1 MSLQFA
7 YPVYFIA
14 FCLLAGAVYAFLM
27 YYNRYFGERNRFWSF
42 PNWLLATFRFLSV
55 SLIAFLLLS
64 PFIKSYYKEVQE
76 PVVAVAMDNSASI
89 LLNRDSTY
97 YRDTFTKA
105 MKRLVSRLENSYQV
119 KTYAYG
125 SQVSNEKEL
134 TYEAR
139 ASNLSKPLE
148 KIYDDYYN
156 RNLGAIIL
164 ASDGIYNQ
172 GQPPMSV
179 ARKLQSP
186 IYTIAMGDTIPPK
199 DWLIR
204 RIQHNDIVYAGSKFP
219 VEIQVQAESFKGKS
233 TDLTIKKAG
242 KQVFQQS
249 IRSGS
254 DDLDTTIKA
263 FFRIE
268 EPGLKSFKAI
278 LETEDGEVSQ
288 ANNTRSFYIEALK
301 SKRKVAVIAQHPH
314 PDVGVI
320 KQALKSRKRYTVS
333 TFTLDQW
340 QKANEEMEGYDVF
353 VFHQLPAS
361 GGNGRELLR
370 RANKKAIPTLYILG
384 NKTAFSAL
392 NQLNLGF
399 AIERK
404 SSNANQ
410 VQADLKEGFNA
421 FSISKSLKKLLP
433 QLPPVNSPLASYRL
447 NAPSNT
453 LLQQKIG
460 EVISQK
466 PLFTFLTKPNHK
478 VGIFTATGLWRWY
491 LNEYRVLDQHEAI
504 PNFLAKSVQYLAVD
518 AQKRRFRL
526 VNKQNQY
533 LENERIRFQA
543 EFYNESYEPVRDAT
557 ISIAISN
564 QKGDTYD
571 FDFTSSKD
579 GYQVEVGY
587 LPVGKY
593 DFTAEAS
600 YGDETFRRSGSFVVK
615 PVNKEHLTTVA
626 NHALLKNLASE
637 NNGKLVYAR
646 EINNLPDKLEKS
658 GQLKRTSKRE
668 YELKE
673 LIHAQMLFW
682 ALVLLLGGEWFF
694 RKYYGG
700 Y

>member
-1 MSLQFA
+1 MSIQFA
-7 YPVYFIA
+7 YPLYFIA

-27 YYNRYFGERNRFWSF
+27 YYNRYFGERDRFWAF

-89 LLNRDSTY
+89 PLNRDSTY

-105 MKRLVSRLENSYQV
+105 MKRLVSRLDNSYKV
-119 KTYAYG
+119 KTYTFG
-125 SQVSNEKEL
+125 SQVSDKQEL
-134 TYEAR
+134 TYEAK
-139 ASNLSKPLE
+139 ASNLSKPLQ

-172 GQPPMSV
+172 GQPPMSA

-186 IYTIAMGDTIPPK
+186 IYTIALGDTIPPK

-204 RIQHNDIVYAGSKFP
+204 RVQHNDIVYAGSKFP
-219 VEIQVQAESFKGKS
+219 VEIQVQAESMKGES
-233 TDLTIKKAG
+233 TDLIVKKAG
-242 KQVFQQS
+242 QRVFQQS

-254 DDLDTTIKA
+254 ENLDTTIRT
-263 FFRIE
+263 FFTIE

-278 LETEDGEVSQ
+278 LETKDGEVSQ
-288 ANNTRSFYIEALK
+288 ANNTRAFYIEALK

-320 KQALKSRKRYTVS
+320 KQALESRKRYTVN
-333 TFTLDQW
+333 TFTVEQW
-340 QKANEEMEGYDVF
+340 QQANTKMEGYDIF
-353 VFHQLPAS
+353 VFHQLP
-361 GGNGRELLR
+361 GPGRKGRQLLK
-370 RANKKAIPTLYILG
+370 RANKKALPTLYILG
-384 NKTAFSAL
+384 NNTAFSAL

-399 AIERK
+399 AIQRK
-404 SSNANQ
+404 SKNANQ
-410 VQADLKEGFNA
+410 VQADLKEEFNA
-421 FSISKSLKKLLP
+421 FNISKSLKKLLP
-433 QLPPVNSPLASYRL
+433 QLPPVSSPHASYQL
-447 NAPSNT
+447 NAPNNT
-453 LLQQKIG
+453 LFQQKIG
-460 EVISQK
+460 EVKSQK
-466 PLFTFLTKPNHK
+466 PLFTFLRKPNHK

-491 LNEYRVLDQHEAI
+491 LNEYRVLGQHKAI
-504 PNFLAKSVQYLAVD
+504 PNFLAKTVQYLVVD
-518 AQKRRFRL
+518 AKKRRFRL
-526 VNKQNQY
+526 VNQQNQY

-543 EFYNESYEPVRDAT
+543 EFYNESYEPVRDAD
-557 ISIAISN
+557 ISIAISD
-564 QKGDTYD
+564 QKGNTYD
-571 FDFTSSKD
+571 FDFTSAKD

-593 DFTAEAS
+593 DFTAKAS
-600 YGDETFRRSGSFVVK
+600 YGEEIFKRSGSFVVK

-637 NNGKLVYAR
+637 NNGSLIYPKELNKLP
-646 EINNLPDKLEKS
+646 NKLEKS
-658 GQLKRTSKRE
+658 GQLKRISERE
-668 YELKE
+668 YKLQE
-673 LIHAQMLFW
+673 LIHAPILFW
-682 ALVLLLGGEWFF
+682 VLVLFLGSEWFL